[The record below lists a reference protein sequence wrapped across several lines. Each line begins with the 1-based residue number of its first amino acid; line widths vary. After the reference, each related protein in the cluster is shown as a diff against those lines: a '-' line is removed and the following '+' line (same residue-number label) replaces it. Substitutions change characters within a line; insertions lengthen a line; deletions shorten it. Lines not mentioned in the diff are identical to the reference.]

1 MKDKALDSQFLFF
14 VVVAGQKADPS
25 KHVLLMDE
33 VDGMAGNEDRGGMQV
48 RIKHDCCLFCLCVLC
63 VCLLCFF
70 VLFYFQGKPVV
81 FVFKLY
87 RIALSCFYSAFN

>member
-1 MKDKALDSQFLFF
+1 M
-14 VVVAGQKADPS
+14 AGQKADPS

-48 RIKHDCCLFCLCVLC
+48 RIKHDCCLFCLFVLC

-70 VLFYFQGKPVV
+70 VLFC
-81 FVFKLY
+81 FVFLFSVY
-87 RIALSCFYSAFN
+87 ILHPVLRPMLSV